1 MLNWIFTYGTLMRG
15 IPSRFGNYLEAN
27 GMFVGEAQMP
37 GRLYDLG
44 NYPGLVYDEDCGR
57 LITGHIFEIVH
68 AARVL
73 EQLDRYE
80 GIDPGSPPPHEY
92 RRVIR
97 PALWKGKRVA
107 CWVYEYALDPTGL
120 PEITEPSYLHYWQK
134 QASHRDFVLQDSG
147 RGDRR

>member
-44 NYPGLVYDEDCGR
+44 NYPGLIYDEQNGR
-57 LITGHIFEIVH
+57 LITGHIFELMD
-68 AARVL
+68 AQKVL

-80 GIDPGSPPPHEY
+80 GIDPASPPPHEY

-97 PALWKGKRVA
+97 PALWKGQRVA
-107 CWVYEYALDPTGL
+107 CWVYEYALDPAGK
-120 PEITEPSYLHYWQK
+120 PEITDPSYLEFW
-134 QASHRDFVLQDSG
+134 HRHEQHRKFVLNG
-147 RGDRR
+147 